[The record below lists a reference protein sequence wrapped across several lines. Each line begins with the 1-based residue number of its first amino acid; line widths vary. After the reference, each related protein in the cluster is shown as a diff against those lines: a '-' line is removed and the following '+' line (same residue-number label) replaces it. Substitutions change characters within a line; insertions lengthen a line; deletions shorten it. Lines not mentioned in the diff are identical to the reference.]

1 MEASVK
7 EGNKSSNEA
16 EKIFQAIA
24 KSTDETFNAS
34 KEIQAAT
41 VAQKESITSV
51 VKNIEQIVVVSEET
65 AAGTQ
70 QVASSSQQMSNGMM
84 EIAKAGDEL
93 SAVAAELQ
101 AGTTQFKLRK

>member
-1 MEASVK
+1 
-7 EGNKSSNEA
+7 
-16 EKIFQAIA
+16 
-24 KSTDETFNAS
+24 
-34 KEIQAAT
+34 
-41 VAQKESITSV
+41 

-70 QVASSSQQMSNGMM
+70 QVASSSQQMNGGML

-101 AGTTQFKLRK
+101 AGVQQFKLKK